1 MKKLLSTL
9 VAAGLILS
17 TQTSFAV
24 PVKISEEPVND
35 AVYNTTIDEPTP
47 EMMEEMIV
55 RVRPLIDV
63 PEEYTEFNW
72 DFNNGH
78 KYGYGSTWNF
88 SWTDNVTGEIAV
100 TCDEEG
106 RIIGY
111 NVYNYN
117 RERKA
122 VLPNVGPEELQPIA
136 EEFIKKTSPFLKDVD
151 LRLEEVSFPSVYYN
165 QTYTYCFTRYE
176 NDIPVPE
183 NTVLVSINHVTK
195 QVESYGC
202 NMTLDIDFNKPKNI
216 ISADKAKEILSETQE
231 MKLSYRMKTEYDDEG
246 NVISRQAHLVY
257 TPVLSYISVDA
268 ETGKVYTERN
278 TWQAVE
284 APKFEASMGA
294 ANDALMKDD
303 TTAEESEAE
312 RYQPTEQELAQIAL
326 LESLISKDEATKVI
340 LENKDLYIIENAYL
354 SDARLTKRYNNILP
368 LSENGE
374 KQEQYVWS
382 LYFLEPGETYLGMN
396 AVVDAKTGEL
406 ISYNADLPYTYHY
419 EEFEL
424 EEPKMIYT
432 EEQAVKIASEF
443 IKKHQP
449 EKFEKVVYSS
459 CNDYSVYKYV
469 ENENGNN
476 TPLYRAN
483 RLTFVRQNEGV
494 DFTYNSFGIGVDRA
508 TGKIT
513 RYSYTW
519 YDDVAFES
527 PKDVIDAKDA
537 LMALY
542 SNEGFGVNYEIN
554 ANYTYVEGKYN
565 SVNAD
570 IYSRAVYSDY
580 AAVTTTIRAL
590 DGKPIDYNGE
600 EIVFGES
607 FGKYTDIENHWA
619 KETIE
624 RFTWIG
630 YGPEGNE
637 FRPNDK
643 ISGQEFLEL
652 CNSVRIYGGYE
663 EAEDLES
670 LTRMQAVELLIDNL
684 GYGKVAK
691 LENVF
696 ITDFADN
703 ADFTP
708 EDIGYAAI
716 ARGFGLIEG
725 DGENF
730 RPYDTLT
737 RAEALTII
745 ENAIDLGV
753 LDN

>member
-1 MKKLLSTL
+1 MKKILSTL
-9 VAAGLILS
+9 LAAGLIIS
-17 TQTSFAV
+17 TQTSFAATMT
-24 PVKISEEPVND
+24 IAEEPVND
-35 AVYNTTIDEPTP
+35 AIYNTIDEPTP

-72 DFNNGH
+72 DFNNGYR
-78 KYGYGSTWNF
+78 YGYTSTWNF
-88 SWTDNVTGEIAV
+88 YWTDNVTGEISV
-100 TCDEEG
+100 TCDTEG

-111 NVYNYN
+111 NVYSYN
-117 RERKA
+117 KERKA
-122 VLPNVGPEELQPIA
+122 VLPSVSPEELQPVA
-136 EEFIKKTSPFLKDVD
+136 EAFIKKTSPFLKDID
-151 LRLEEVSFPSVYYN
+151 LRLEEVSYPSIYYN
-165 QTYTYCFTRYE
+165 QVYTYSFVRYE
-176 NDIPVPE
+176 NGIPVPE
-183 NTVLVSINHVTK
+183 NNVFISVNHITK

-202 NMTLDIDFNKPKNI
+202 NMTLDIDFKKPANM
-216 ISADKAKEILSETQE
+216 ISEEKAKEILSETQE
-231 MKLSYRMKTEYDDEG
+231 MKLSYKMKTEYDDEG
-246 NVISRQAHLVY
+246 NVIGRKAYLVY
-257 TPVLSYISVDA
+257 TPMLSYISVDA

-278 TWQAVE
+278 TWQAIE
-284 APKFEASMGA
+284 APKFESSMGSTT
-294 ANDALMKDD
+294 NDVLMRDEA
-303 TTAEESEAE
+303 AEEESGAG

-354 SDARLTKRYNNILP
+354 SDARLTKIYNNALP

-374 KQEQYVWS
+374 KQEQYVWN
-382 LYFLEPGETYLGMN
+382 LYFLEPGNTYLGMS

-419 EEFEL
+419 EEFKL
-424 EEPKMIYT
+424 EEPRIVYS
-432 EEQAVKIASEF
+432 EEQTVEIASEF

-449 EKFEKVVYSS
+449 EKFENVVYSNS
-459 CNDYSVYKYV
+459 NDYSVYKYV
-469 ENENGNN
+469 ENEKGNSI
-476 TPLYRAN
+476 PYYRAN

-494 DFTYNSFGIGVDRA
+494 DFTYNSFNIGVDRA

-519 YDDVAFES
+519 YDDVQFES
-527 PKDVIDAKDA
+527 PKDAIDAKDA

-542 SNEGFGVNYEIN
+542 SYEGFGVNYEIN
-554 ANYTYVEGKYN
+554 SNYTYIEGRFD

-580 AAVTTTIRAL
+580 APVTTTIRAL
-590 DGKPIDYNGE
+590 DGKLIDYSGE
-600 EIVFGES
+600 EIVFSET
-607 FGKYTDIENHWA
+607 FGKYTDVENHWA

-630 YGPEGNE
+630 YGPAGNE

-643 ISGQEFLEL
+643 ISGQDFLEL
-652 CNSVRIYGGYE
+652 CNSVRIYGSFE
-663 EAEDLES
+663 EVENLES

-703 ADFTP
+703 ADFKS

-716 ARGFGLIEG
+716 ARGFGLIAG

-745 ENAIDLGV
+745 ENAVDLGV